1 MRSTLIIL
9 LIALVILGAFVP
21 TQISPGKALPNPQ
34 TQPTLYFNSPKP
46 VWQSIRPDL
55 APAALVTSDGTIWVA
70 WASNRSGAFQ
80 IYLRTF
86 NGISWSTIQSL
97 SSLGFNTTPSLALL
111 SNGTI
116 ILLWAGG
123 TNGYDD
129 HLYYRAF
136 TNGVWSGQTQLTSST
151 TFTDESPKMVVT
163 QDSTLWLFFE
173 RDNST
178 GPSTPPTRQI
188 YYKTLVGNVWSP
200 DTQSMVDN
208 AADTSPDVTMLK
220 DGSLWLVW
228 ARTPSTGGTTT
239 LFYKTLNKGSW
250 SNEIA
255 LSSAANSDNQPNL
268 IQDRNGTIWLFWA
281 RSVQI
286 GTTGI
291 FQSQIFYKISYDVG
305 ATWSGD
311 ILMTNWGSSTAPI
324 DNLTPFAVQGP
335 DTSVWMFF
343 ATNLVSVYDFDIY
356 YMTSSSIYPVHS
368 ATVSSIQV
376 SGTICYY
383 RGLCGIYPYG
393 YNAPSQEIATIGVTV
408 ANTGDFDETLTLT
421 LQAMNNTNSIARTS
435 TQTIPIKASLSTVL
449 TFSWNIS
456 GVFPAKYTVI
466 ATIAA
471 LPGETQGNVLGNS
484 RSYYSFN
491 IFYAGDSNHD
501 GVVNIGDFVVCGH
514 SYGYS
519 VGSPNYIPDCD
530 LNRNGRG
537 DTPDFILM
545 GHNYQKRIS

>member
-1 MRSTLIIL
+1 MRASLTPL
-9 LIALVILGAFVP
+9 LVALVVLGAFLP
-21 TQISPGKALPNPQ
+21 GQISLGRAVPSPQ
-34 TQPTLYFNSPKP
+34 TTPSLYFNAPQP

-55 APAALVTSDGTIWVA
+55 APGALVAADGTIWVA
-70 WASNRSGAFQ
+70 WASNRSGAFR
-80 IYLRTF
+80 IYLRTY

-97 SSLGFNTTPSLALL
+97 SNLGFSTTPSLAQLA
-111 SNGTI
+111 NGTI
-116 ILLWAGG
+116 VLVWAGG

-129 HLYYRAF
+129 HLYYRTF
-136 TNGVWSGQTQLTSST
+136 TNGIWTNQTQLTSGT
-151 TFTDESPKMVVT
+151 TFTDESPKHAVA

-178 GPSTPPTRQI
+178 GPTTPPTRQI
-188 YYKTLVGNVWSP
+188 YYKTLTGNVWSAE
-200 DTQSMVDN
+200 TRFTFDN
-208 AADTSPDVTMLK
+208 NANTLPGVTMLK
-220 DGSLWLVW
+220 DGSIWVAWSRAPSAGGNMVIFYRSYSHAVW
-228 ARTPSTGGTTT
+228 SAEQS
-239 LFYKTLNKGSW
+239 
-250 SNEIA
+250 
-255 LSSAANSDNQPNL
+255 LSSSTNSDSQPNL
-268 IQDRNGTIWLFWA
+268 LQDRNGTIWLFWA
-281 RSVQI
+281 REVQI
-286 GTTGI
+286 ATGV
-291 FQSQIFYKISYDVG
+291 FQSEIFYKISYTVG
-305 ATWSGD
+305 ATWSGEV
-311 ILMTNWGSSTAPI
+311 LMTNWGTASTPI
-324 DNLTPFAVQGP
+324 DNLTPFAVQGA

-343 ATNLVSVYDFDIY
+343 ATNLISIYDFDIY

-421 LQAMNNTNSIARTS
+421 LQAINSTNSIARTS
-435 TQTIPIKASLSTVL
+435 TQTIPVKASLSTVL
-449 TFSWNIS
+449 SFSWNIS

-471 LPGETQGNVLGNS
+471 LPGETQGNILGNS

-514 SYGYS
+514 NYQQV
-519 VGSPNYIPDCD
+519 VGSPNFIPDCD

-545 GHNYQKRIS
+545 GHNYQKRLA